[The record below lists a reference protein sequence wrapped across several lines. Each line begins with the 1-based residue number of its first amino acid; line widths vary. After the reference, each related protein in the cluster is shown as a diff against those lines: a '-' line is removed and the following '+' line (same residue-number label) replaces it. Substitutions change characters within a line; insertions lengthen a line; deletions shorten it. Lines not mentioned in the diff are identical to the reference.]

1 MANIRSS
8 TKDLRRSARKRI
20 RNQAVRTSLKTYI
33 KKVKTATD
41 AAEAQTAMNDATKA
55 LDKAVQ
61 RGIIHKNQA
70 ARRKSR
76 AAKAANAL
84 KA

>member
-1 MANIRSS
+1 MANISS
-8 TKDLRRSARKRI
+8 SKKDLRRSARKRI

-33 KKVKTATD
+33 KKVKTATV
-41 AAEAQTAMNDATKA
+41 AAEAQTALNDAAKA